1 MSSLNESIETKQK
14 SDSKSFSQ
22 AEINWL
28 LWFGAVSLAIHGS
41 MAMIGTVYGPTQP
54 YIATFIG
61 SNTAEMSFVWTFTGA
76 GWLIGSIVSSAIFKR
91 FITTAKYKVI
101 FSNDILSGI
110 AIFNIFIYFHIS

>member
-1 MSSLNESIETKQK
+1 MSSLNESNETKK
-14 SDSKSFSQ
+14 KPESKSFTQ

-54 YIATFIG
+54 YIAKFVG

-76 GWLIGSIVSSAIFKR
+76 GWLTGSIVSSAIFKR
-91 FITTAKYKVI
+91 FIKTAKYKVI
-101 FSNDILSGI
+101 LN
-110 AIFNIFIYFHIS
+110 